1 MGSFCYMGTQN
12 ENIIIIGDF
21 NMELKESAMIN
32 FLHAYNM
39 ENLINKFTCYENLK
53 NTSISINL
61 MLTNKPRVFK
71 NSSVRVTGI
80 SDFQKMTLTVMRAY
94 FVK

>member
-21 NMELKESAMIN
+21 NMEPKESAMIN

-39 ENLINKFTCYENLK
+39 ENLINKFT
-53 NTSISINL
+53 
-61 MLTNKPRVFK
+61 
-71 NSSVRVTGI
+71 
-80 SDFQKMTLTVMRAY
+80 
-94 FVK
+94 